1 MAGLTVFR
9 RPRRKPRLVREQR
22 TVVELA
28 GRDVPLCIRH
38 HPRARR
44 LTLRIDPVGGGAV
57 VTLPAATPADE
68 GLDMVRRKA
77 GWLLDRLRALPP
89 RAVLADGAAV
99 PLLGADLVVRHRPDG
114 RGVVRREGAALI
126 VAGRPEHLAR
136 RLTDWL
142 KAEARREFA
151 DRARPMAEALGRRL
165 GRVTVRDTRS
175 RWGSC
180 SANGNLSFCW
190 RLVLA
195 PPFVVDYVVAHE
207 VAHLAVRNHGPRFWE
222 TVASLTGHADR
233 ARAWLRR
240 HGEALHRFGQPSVFG
255 NTKNTG
261 PSG

>member
-1 MAGLTVFR
+1 MARVSVFR
-9 RPRRKPRLVREQR
+9 TALRKPRPIREQR

-28 GRDVPLCIRH
+28 GREVPLCIRH

-44 LTLRIDPVGGGAV
+44 MTLRVDPVGGGAV

-68 GLDMVRRKA
+68 GLDMVRNKA
-77 GWLLDRLRALPP
+77 GWLLGRLEALPP
-89 RAVLADGAAV
+89 RAVLADGATV
-99 PLLGADLVVRHRPDG
+99 PLLGAELTVHHRPDG
-114 RGVVRREGAALI
+114 RGVVRREGDTLI
-126 VAGRPEHLAR
+126 VAGRAEHLER

-151 DRARPMAEALGRRL
+151 ARARPKAEALGCRL

-180 SANGNLSFCW
+180 SATGNLSFCW

-207 VAHLAVRNHGPRFWE
+207 VAHLKVRDHGPRFWK
-222 TVASLTGHADR
+222 TVATLSEHADR
-233 ARAWLRR
+233 ARAWLHR
-240 HGEALHRFGQPSVFG
+240 HGEALHRFG
-255 NTKNTG
+255 
-261 PSG
+261 